1 MDNSIKITSVL
12 IWTWI
17 VAVMAAY
24 LFQFRH
30 LTGPILDKLASF

>member
-1 MDNSIKITSVL
+1 MDNKTRISSIL
-12 IWTWI
+12 IWAWI

-30 LTGPILDKLASF
+30 LAGPILDKLASF

>member
-1 MDNSIKITSVL
+1 MDSRTRLTSVL
-12 IWTWI
+12 IWAWI

-30 LTGPILDKLASF
+30 LAGPILDKLASF

>member
-1 MDNSIKITSVL
+1 MVNGKRISSVL
-12 IWTWI
+12 IWAWI

-30 LTGPILDKLASF
+30 LTGPILDKLALF

>member
-1 MDNSIKITSVL
+1 MDNKISISSIM

-30 LTGPILDKLASF
+30 LAGPIIDKLASF

>member
-1 MDNSIKITSVL
+1 MINRTRITSVL

-17 VAVMAAY
+17 IAVMAAY

-30 LTGPILDKLASF
+30 LAGPILDKLASF